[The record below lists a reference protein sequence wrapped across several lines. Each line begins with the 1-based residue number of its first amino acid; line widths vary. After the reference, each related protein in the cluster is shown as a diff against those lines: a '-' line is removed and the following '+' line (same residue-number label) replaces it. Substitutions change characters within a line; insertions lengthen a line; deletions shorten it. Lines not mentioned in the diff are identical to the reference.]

1 MNSKKITM
9 VSEKRYELEEIKN
22 MMVEESNRRLLLS
35 IEFRYEIQRRYDDV
49 KTLTLVFDRY
59 SMLIKGCVTLV
70 ISLSEHEGIQY
81 ADLVVADGKEL
92 IFDPKV
98 EEEFLRWASDYLLE
112 IDFKYQEN
120 C

>member
-22 MMVEESNRRLLLS
+22 RIVKESDRCSSLCIGIRH
-35 IEFRYEIQRRYDDV
+35 EIKRNYDDV
-49 KTLTLVFDRY
+49 KTLTLVFDRH
-59 SMLIKGCVTLV
+59 SMRINGYVTLV
-70 ISLSEHEGIQY
+70 ISLSEYKGIQY
-81 ADLVVADGKEL
+81 ADLVAAGGKEL

-98 EEEFLRWASDYLLE
+98 EEEFLRWASNYLLK